1 MNRLLLCTLLVVA
14 CKQKPVEQL
23 PTTTNE
29 EVVVRDTITVSDIHR
44 TDSLWSSFW
53 EYKRPYVEGYII
65 NQDYVIYQEKNARKI
80 IKPDMAS
87 FVPLNVSGLAKD
99 KNGIYYQGDFI
110 KIDTTGFR
118 VVGVISHY
126 DKQSD
131 YWEEPIWLTY
141 TKAFR

>member
-1 MNRLLLCTLLVVA
+1 MNRLLLCTLLLIA
-14 CKQKPVEQL
+14 CGQKPMKQL
-23 PTTTNE
+23 PATTTNE
-29 EVVVRDTITVSDIHR
+29 KAVVQDTITVSDIHR

-65 NQDYVIYQEKNARKI
+65 NQDYVIYQEKDTRKI

-87 FVPLNVSGLAKD
+87 FVPLNVSRLAKD
-99 KNGIYYQGDFI
+99 KNGIYYQGDLI

-118 VVGVISHY
+118 VVDVIR

-131 YWEEPIWLTY
+131 Y
-141 TKAFR
+141 R